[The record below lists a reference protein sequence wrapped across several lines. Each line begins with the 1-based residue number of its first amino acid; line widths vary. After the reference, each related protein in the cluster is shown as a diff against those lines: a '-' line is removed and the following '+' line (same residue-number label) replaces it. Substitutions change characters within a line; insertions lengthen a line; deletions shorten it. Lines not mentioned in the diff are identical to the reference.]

1 MFSHF
6 WKNISQIQ
14 KKLGQVE
21 WTLQISQ
28 YFPQIVISIFAKTKF
43 SQFFVQYFGKEGNSC
58 PNFSPELG
66 KFP

>member
-28 YFPQIVISIFAKTKF
+28 YFPQKISIFSETKF
-43 SQFFVQYFGKEGNSC
+43 SQFFVQYFGKEGNLS